1 MKRTILPGRPYPQ
14 GATWDG
20 AGTNFAI
27 YSEAAE
33 KVELCLFQDVASGNG
48 ERIAFKERTNYVWH
62 CYLPG
67 IQPGQLYGYRV
78 HGPYEPEKGLRF
90 NPTKLLV
97 DPYAR
102 ATAGKVEWSAP
113 VFPYQLGHPDEDLAI
128 DQNDSAAGMPKS
140 VVVNPY
146 FDWEQDRPPRT
157 PLSESVIYEVHVK
170 GFTKRHPDVPEE
182 LRGTYAGLASQAS
195 VAYLRALG
203 ITAVELMPVHD
214 FLDDKHLVEKG
225 LTNHWGYNTTNFFSP
240 DSRFSGSGDSGGQVA
255 EFKTMVKALHRAGI
269 EVILDVV
276 YNHTSEGNHMGPI
289 LSFRGVDNATYYRLV
304 SDNPRYY
311 MDYTGTGNS
320 LNVRHPQVLKLI
332 MDSLRY
338 WVQEM

>member
-1 MKRTILPGRPYPQ
+1 MKRTVLPGRPYPQ

-27 YSEAAE
+27 YSEAAQ
-33 KVELCLFQDVASGNG
+33 KVELCLFQDVASAQG
-48 ERIAFKERTNYVWH
+48 ERIELTERTNYVWH

-78 HGPYEPEKGLRF
+78 HGAYEPAKGLRF
-90 NPTKLLV
+90 NPAKLLV

-170 GFTKRHPDVPEE
+170 GFTKRNPDVPEE

-195 VAYLRALG
+195 IAYLKALG

-214 FLDDKHLVEKG
+214 FLNDKHLFDKG
-225 LTNHWGYNTTNFFSP
+225 LTNYWGYNTTNFFSP
-240 DSRFSGSGDSGGQVA
+240 DSRYSGSGDSGGQVS
-255 EFKTMVKALHRAGI
+255 EFKSMVKALHRADI

-276 YNHTSEGNHMGPI
+276 YNHTSEGNHM
-289 LSFRGVDNATYYRLV
+289 
-304 SDNPRYY
+304 
-311 MDYTGTGNS
+311 
-320 LNVRHPQVLKLI
+320 
-332 MDSLRY
+332 
-338 WVQEM
+338 